1 MSSGAET
8 IHYKEIHFS
17 KTEIFI
23 RNKKFEFYSS
33 PILSHNNFKHAYFTN
48 SSSER
53 FIQLLG
59 NHFNENY
66 TNCISNQI
74 HSNVVVFG
82 TNSEEGI
89 KTDAD
94 GLFGNKCNQNLWI
107 YTADCM
113 PIFFA
118 DKRTRNVAA
127 LHCGRKGLEK
137 KIIKNLVKIFD
148 NLGTSR
154 DDLLVAIGPS
164 ICKEHYLVNKIT
176 FKEFYRK
183 AENKQKTINLTK
195 PEKDLCISNSKHF
208 KEQSLNQLDLKRS
221 AYKQL
226 LNENIPNAN
235 IDISNLCTYKLK
247 NEFNSWRRSKT
258 ISRQWNFICSYR
270 KLTWTNFTS

>member
-1 MSSGAET
+1 
-8 IHYKEIHFS
+8 
-17 KTEIFI
+17 
-23 RNKKFEFYSS
+23 
-33 PILSHNNFKHAYFTN
+33 
-48 SSSER
+48 
-53 FIQLLG
+53 
-59 NHFNENY
+59 
-66 TNCISNQI
+66 
-74 HSNVVVFG
+74 VFG
-82 TNSEEGI
+82 SDSQKGT

-94 GLFGNKCNQNLWI
+94 GLVGNKCNQNLWI

-164 ICKEHYLVNKIT
+164 ISEQHYLVDKIT
-176 FKEFYRK
+176 LKEFYRK
-183 AENKQKTINLTK
+183 TEDKKITVNLTK
-195 PEKDLCISNSKHF
+195 TEKDLCFSDSNQF
-208 KEQSLNQLDLKRS
+208 KEQDLNQLDLKRS
-221 AYKQL
+221 AYRQL
-226 LNENIPNAN
+226 LNENIPNTN

-258 ISRQWNFICSYR
+258 FSRQWNFICSQR
-270 KLTWTNFTS
+270 LLTLTNFTG